1 MKMRRTL
8 YLKFLLI
15 YILFGVAAVIVITT
29 FTSRRT
35 LKHLTDRSAASLYR
49 EASLIASNYAVQ
61 IYNKDEDAKQDAE
74 MELKAIDTYI
84 SAEIWIINNNGRVLF
99 NSRQKTDYGSN
110 PPEYADF
117 DPAVSGGYYMTGNFY
132 GAFDEE
138 ALSVFSP
145 ITSNFRV
152 IGYVVIH
159 QSMKSII
166 ASRNEI
172 LNIMYVTLGVILLF
186 SLLILLGF
194 TVFVYKPLTKI
205 TRAAE
210 EYARGNMSYSL
221 DESHRHDEMGYLAGT
236 LNYMAS
242 EIGKAEENQK
252 KFIANVS
259 HDFRSPLTSI
269 KGYLTAMLD
278 GTIPPEM
285 HEKYISIVSNETDRL
300 TKLTNGL
307 LELNTL
313 SSRGSM
319 VLERTDFDINAV
331 IKSTAETFGGTC
343 TEKRINIELVLTGKQ
358 LFVTADMSKIQQVL
372 SNLLDNAIK
381 FSYTNSIIKIETTEK
396 NEKIFVS
403 VKDYGIGIPKDSL
416 GKVFDRFY
424 KTDLSRGKDKKGT
437 GLGLSIVKEII
448 QAHNENINVIS
459 TEGVGT
465 EFIFTLPKSDMEY

>member
-1 MKMRRTL
+1 MRRTL
-8 YLKFLLI
+8 YLKFLFI
-15 YILFGVAAVIVITT
+15 YVLFGIAAFIVTAT
-29 FTSRRT
+29 FTSERT
-35 LKHLTDRSAASLYR
+35 LRHLTDHYAASLYR

-61 IYNKDEDAKQDAE
+61 IYRKDEDAKADAVL
-74 MELKAIDTYI
+74 ELQAIDTYI
-84 SAEIWIINNNGRVLF
+84 SAEIWIINNGGRVLF
-99 NSRQKTDYGSN
+99 NSRQKTDYSSS
-110 PPEYADF
+110 PVYSDF

-132 GAFDEE
+132 GAFSEDV
-138 ALSVFSP
+138 LSVFSP
-145 ITSNFRV
+145 ITSNFKV

-172 LNIMYVTLGVILLF
+172 LNIVFVTLGIILLF
-186 SLLILLGF
+186 SLGILLGF
-194 TVFVYKPLTKI
+194 TVFVYTPLKKI

-210 EYARGNMSYSL
+210 EYASGNMSYSL

-242 EIGKAEENQK
+242 EIGKAEDNQK

-313 SSRGSM
+313 SNKGSM
-319 VLERTDFDINAV
+319 VLEKTSFDINAI
-331 IKSTAETFGGTC
+331 IKRTAETFGGTC
-343 TEKRINIELVLTGKQ
+343 TAKRINIELVLTGKK

-372 SNLLDNAIK
+372 YNLLDNAIK
-381 FSYTNSIIKIETTEK
+381 FSHTNSIIKIETTEK

-403 VKDYGIGIPKDSL
+403 VKDHGIGIPKESL
-416 GKVFDRFY
+416 SKVFDRFY

-448 QAHNENINVIS
+448 QAHEENINVIS

-465 EFIFTLPKSDMEY
+465 EFIFTLPKSSIEY

>member
-15 YILFGVAAVIVITT
+15 YVLFGIAAVTVIAT

-35 LKHLTDRSAASLYR
+35 LQHLTDRTAASLYR

-61 IYNKDEDAKQDAE
+61 IYDKDESAKVRAE
-74 MELKAIDTYI
+74 MQLKAIDTYI
-84 SAEIWIINNNGRVLF
+84 SAEIWIINNSGKVLF
-99 NSRQKTDYGSN
+99 DSRQKIDNHKAPVYSSFN
-110 PPEYADF
+110 
-117 DPAVSGGYYMTGNFY
+117 PAVSGGFYMTGDFY
-132 GAFDEE
+132 GAFNEE

-145 ITSNFRV
+145 ITSNFKV

-172 LNIMYVTLGVILLF
+172 LNIMYVTMGVILLL
-186 SLLILLGF
+186 SLMILLAF
-194 TVFVYKPLTKI
+194 TVFVYNPLNKI
-205 TRAAE
+205 TVAAE
-210 EYARGNMSYSL
+210 EYAKGNMTYSSN
-221 DESHRHDEMGYLAGT
+221 ESHRRDEMGYLAGT
-236 LNYMAS
+236 LEYMAS
-242 EIGKAEENQK
+242 EIARSEENQK

-278 GTIPPEM
+278 GTIPADM

-313 SSRGSM
+313 SSKGSM
-319 VLERTDFDINAV
+319 VLENTDFDINSV
-331 IKSTAETFGGTC
+331 IKRTAETFGGTC
-343 TEKRINIELVLTGKQ
+343 TEKKINIELVLTGKK
-358 LFVTADMSKIQQVL
+358 LFVNADMSKIQQVL
-372 SNLLDNAIK
+372 YNLLDNAIK
-381 FSYTNSIIKIETTEK
+381 FSHTNSIIKIETTEK
-396 NEKIFVS
+396 GEKIFVS
-403 VKDYGIGIPKDSL
+403 VKDHGIGIPKESI
-416 GKVFDRFY
+416 GKIFDRFY
-424 KTDLSRGKDKKGT
+424 KTDSSRGKDKKGT

-465 EFIFTLPKSDMEY
+465 EFIFTLPKSREE

>member
-8 YLKFLLI
+8 YLKFLFI
-15 YILFGVAAVIVITT
+15 YLLFGIAAVIVIAT
-29 FTSRRT
+29 FASERT
-35 LKHLTDRSAASLYR
+35 LKHLTERAAASLYR

-61 IYNKDEDAKQDAE
+61 IYNKDEDAKADAE
-74 MELKAIDTYI
+74 LELEAIDTYI
-84 SAEIWIINNNGRVLF
+84 SSEIWIINNNGNVLF
-99 NSRQKTDYGSN
+99 NTRKKIDPDNAPVYS
-110 PPEYADF
+110 DF
-117 DPAVSGGYYMTGNFY
+117 DPAVSGGLYMTGNFY
-132 GAFDEE
+132 GAFEE
-138 ALSVFSP
+138 DVLSVFSP
-145 ITSNFRV
+145 ITSNFKV

-159 QSMKSII
+159 QSMSSIV

-186 SLLILLGF
+186 SLVILLGF
-194 TVFVYKPLTKI
+194 TVFVYTPLTKI

-210 EYARGNMSYSL
+210 EYAKGNMDYEL
-221 DESHRHDEMGYLAGT
+221 NEGNRHDEMGYLAGT
-236 LNYMAS
+236 LSYMAS
-242 EIGKAEENQK
+242 EIEKSEENQK

-307 LELNTL
+307 LELNTM

-319 VLERTDFDINAV
+319 VLEKSDFDINAV

-343 TEKRINIELVLTGKQ
+343 TEKRINIELVLTGKK
-358 LFVTADMSKIQQVL
+358 LFVTADMSKVQQVL
-372 SNLLDNAIK
+372 YNLLDNAIK
-381 FSYTNSIIKIETTEK
+381 FSHTNSIIKIETTEK

-403 VKDYGIGIPKDSL
+403 VKDYGIGIPKESL
-416 GKVFDRFY
+416 SKVFDRFY

-448 QAHNENINVIS
+448 QAHDENINVIS

-465 EFIFTLPKSDMEY
+465 EFIFTLPKSKEQL